1 MSRYTW
7 SLTGVHCNNQNHYN
21 SLCMVAPWQGRCV
34 NLVRK
39 KKTTVV
45 LQQNT
50 EQEGDLGDDVGV
62 EGGNGE
68 DGKDNGDDLGCTDA
82 P

>member
-1 MSRYTW
+1 
-7 SLTGVHCNNQNHYN
+7 
-21 SLCMVAPWQGRCV
+21 MVAPWQGRGV
-34 NLVRK
+34 DLVRK

-45 LQQNT
+45 LQQDT

-68 DGKDNGDDLGCTDA
+68 DGDDLGCTDA